1 MIRMK
6 GPTTSSSMTN
16 NIHDSLSSTMTS
28 VLDSAASAAAAACFS
43 SSSPDRVAVFIYLAL
58 LFFSCAFMLRGILA
72 DKWHVDAHLV
82 HEQQQ
87 VREFDDWVSNSSHE
101 GFSFGSIFKP
111 ITGTF
116 KGVTNMIKMF
126 GRVIK
131 NIKSLGPRI
140 VFLGVAMKNLKKGI
154 VSENSSVENGIVG
167 GFEWF
172 KRHVKWIERTECY
185 WMYLLDVVSTTVTSL
200 VSAFVFG
207 FFDLCRAFT
216 GTDMGIPWLLT
227 EIGAGISDVCV
238 SLGLDY
244 PDWIKKCYACEG
256 CLPEKQAQHKMK
268 YLTHAYHSN
277 AKTYYQRADCAFE
290 KAVTF

>member
-1 MIRMK
+1 MIRIMK
-6 GPTTSSSMTN
+6 GSSP
-16 NIHDSLSSTMTS
+16 SSASS
-28 VLDSAASAAAAACFS
+28 VLDMAP
-43 SSSPDRVAVFIYLAL
+43 PDRVAVFIYLAL
-58 LFFSCAFMLRGILA
+58 LFFSCAFMFGGILA
-72 DKWHVDAHLV
+72 DKWHIDAHLV

-87 VREFDDWVSNSSHE
+87 VREFDDWVSNSSRE
-101 GFSFGSIFKP
+101 GFNFGSIFKP
-111 ITGTF
+111 ISGTF
-116 KGVTNMIKMF
+116 KGVTSMIKMF
-126 GRVIK
+126 GNVIK
-131 NIKSLGPRI
+131 GIKSLGPRI

-185 WMYLLDVVSTTVTSL
+185 WMYVLDVVWTSCTSVVST
-200 VSAFVFG
+200 FVFG
-207 FFDLCRAFT
+207 FFDLCRVFT
-216 GTDMGIPWLLT
+216 GTDMGVPWLLT

-256 CLPEKQAQHKMK
+256 CLPENQTQHKMK

-277 AKTYYQRADCAFE
+277 AKTYFQRADCAFE